1 MITCGGAPNIKLK
14 SKFHSNFT
22 NKYSKA
28 KPKKKKA
35 SNPRAYSTTLIKKC

>member
-1 MITCGGAPNIKLK
+1 MITCGGAPNIKSK
-14 SKFHSNFT
+14 SKFHSSFT

-35 SNPRAYSTTLIKKC
+35 SNPRAYSIILIKKC